1 MAEKKTTKKTTKKK
15 TTTKKEK
22 EVKEVVDNEVK
33 TEDIKVEEEPKVEE
47 KVKKPVRRPKKKV
60 RIDRDELFNVI
71 SNVTGEL
78 VFKAKDNSFEQ
89 TWSDSDDYAALTY
102 EELQKIRRE
111 GLRFFKDNW
120 LVIEEQEDGYSAEDV
135 YAALNVDKYYRN
147 ECNTIEDLEYLFLN
161 GDTEEIKEEV
171 ELMGTALKQKSIDV
185 VYGLVANGDID
196 SRSRINLLSS
206 LLGYDFGEDA

>member
-22 EVKEVVDNEVK
+22 EVVDNEVK
-33 TEDIKVEEEPKVEE
+33 TEDIKAEEEPKVE
-47 KVKKPVRRPKKKV
+47 KVKKPVKRPKKKV

-89 TWSDSDDYAALTY
+89 TWSDSDDYASLTY

-120 LVIEEQEDGYSAEDV
+120 LVIEGQEDGYSTEDV
-135 YAALNVDKYYRN
+135 YAALNVDKFYRN

-161 GDTEEIKEEV
+161 GDVDEIKEEV
-171 ELMGTALKQKSIDV
+171 DLMGTALKQKSIDV
-185 VYGLVANGDID
+185 VYGLVARGEID

>member
-1 MAEKKTTKKTTKKK
+1 MAEKKTTKNTTKKK
-15 TTTKKEK
+15 TTTKKAEK
-22 EVKEVVDNEVK
+22 VKEVVDNEVK
-33 TEDIKVEEEPKVEE
+33 TEDIKVEEEPKVEQA
-47 KVKKPVRRPKKKV
+47 KKPVRRPKKKV

-89 TWSDSDDYAALTY
+89 TWSDSDDYASLTY

-120 LVIEEQEDGYSAEDV
+120 LVIEGQEDGYSADDV
-135 YAALNVDKYYRN
+135 YAALNVDKFYRN

-171 ELMGTALKQKSIDV
+171 DLMGTALKQKSIDV
-185 VYGLVANGDID
+185 VYGLVTNGDID

>member
-1 MAEKKTTKKTTKKK
+1 MAEEKTTKKTTKKK

>member
-171 ELMGTALKQKSIDV
+171 DLMGTALKQKSIDV

-206 LLGYDFGEDA
+206 LLGYDFEEDA

>member
-22 EVKEVVDNEVK
+22 EVKEIVDNEVK
-33 TEDIKVEEEPKVEE
+33 TENIKVKEEPKVEE